1 MAEKA
6 KEILKK
12 EYTPLEKGLAVA
24 CTFFVGII
32 IGFVLSP
39 VKKGIM
45 FGSKNGCNNG
55 SNNRNNSSSIGLPK
69 KRNKKNRL

>member
-1 MAEKA
+1 MVEKV
-6 KEILKK
+6 KEILQK
-12 EYTPLEKGLAVA
+12 EYTPLEKGLAVV
-24 CTFFVGII
+24 CGFLMGII
-32 IGFVLSP
+32 AGFVLSP

-69 KRNKKNRL
+69 KRNKKN

>member
-1 MAEKA
+1 MIEKVWD
-6 KEILKK
+6 ILKK
-12 EYTPLEKGLAVA
+12 EHTPLEKGLAMA
-24 CTFFVGII
+24 STFLAGII

-55 SNNRNNSSSIGLPK
+55 SGNRNNSSSIHLHEKKRRPK
-69 KRNKKNRL
+69 K